1 MAGKSRKISFYR
13 LSIDKKEPIAGSR
26 MHRIIALSNEE
37 VENHFKMIYDNRMH
51 SLSNGRKAMQVVAL
65 SLIHI

>member
-51 SLSNGRKAMQVVAL
+51 SV
-65 SLIHI
+65 

>member
-51 SLSNGRKAMQVVAL
+51 SLSMDARL
-65 SLIHI
+65 CRL